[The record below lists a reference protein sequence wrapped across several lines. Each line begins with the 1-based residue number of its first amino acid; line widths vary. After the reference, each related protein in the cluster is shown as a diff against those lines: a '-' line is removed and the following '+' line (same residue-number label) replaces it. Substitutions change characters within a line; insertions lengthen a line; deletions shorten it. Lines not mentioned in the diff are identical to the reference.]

1 MDVSWKND
9 IVEIY
14 EIIVEINLDQ
24 GAKNQTSN
32 SSFVVFL
39 YSLNGKIRIFGYF
52 FEKKE
57 NNNSKTIGI
66 KIESVKSD
74 RLNIKNDEKQIFF
87 PTRCI
92 HRSTDYT

>member
-1 MDVSWKND
+1 MSIHRIFIVQLRLFIFAPTRRVDVSWKND

-39 YSLNGKIRIFGYF
+39 YSLNDKIRIFRYF
-52 FEKKE
+52 LEKK
-57 NNNSKTIGI
+57 
-66 KIESVKSD
+66 
-74 RLNIKNDEKQIFF
+74 
-87 PTRCI
+87 
-92 HRSTDYT
+92 

>member
-1 MDVSWKND
+1 MDASWKND

-39 YSLNGKIRIFGYF
+39 YSLNGKIRIFRYF
-52 FEKKE
+52 FEKK
-57 NNNSKTIGI
+57 K
-66 KIESVKSD
+66 
-74 RLNIKNDEKQIFF
+74 
-87 PTRCI
+87 
-92 HRSTDYT
+92 

>member
-14 EIIVEINLDQ
+14 EIIVEITSDQ

-39 YSLNGKIRIFGYF
+39 SSLSGKSSEV
-52 FEKKE
+52 EK
-57 NNNSKTIGI
+57 
-66 KIESVKSD
+66 D
-74 RLNIKNDEKQIFF
+74 WCL
-87 PTRCI
+87 
-92 HRSTDYT
+92 